1 MFTEREVLQQI
12 VQGDPRGLQGLVERH
27 GALLHEAL
35 LRFFGT
41 ADAAR
46 LPELERILSTMVTDL
61 KADRFDDVV
70 ETFYDWVAR
79 STFSTCMALRLE
91 AAGGEHVEPD
101 LLWEGSDR
109 LGEAALPQEVRDR
122 LRAHLAACATCRE
135 LQELCRDIP
144 VEARHAG
151 ARIPDDFRAVLAR
164 VVACLAEDRGA
175 SQPGPRPTAGW

>member
-12 VQGDPRGLQGLVERH
+12 VADDPRGVPGLLERH
-27 GALLHEAL
+27 GAVIREAL
-35 LRFFGT
+35 LRFFGV
-41 ADAAR
+41 ADATQ
-46 LPELERILSTMVTDL
+46 LDVLERILRTLVADL

-91 AAGGEHVEPD
+91 AAGDEHVEPD
-101 LLWEGSDR
+101 LLWEASDR
-109 LGEAALPQEVRDR
+109 LGEAALPRDVRDR

-135 LQELCRDIP
+135 LQALCRDIP

-151 ARIPDDFRAVLAR
+151 APFPDAFREVLAEAAAGLGR
-164 VVACLAEDRGA
+164 TRGA
-175 SQPGPRPTAGW
+175 SA